1 MCVIS
6 MVYDTFTPRI
16 DRWQIPIH
24 PTVPIHPWP
33 VPGGEPPPT
42 ISDLERLLKDFRK
55 AAEAAKVVDAL
66 TGQPDCADPEKA
78 KLEARVA
85 DLEREVK
92 RLRRKPKRKKK
103 RLAARRP

>member
-33 VPGGEPPPT
+33 